1 MTTSSFGTV
10 YYLCRFRSSS
20 YAVQN
25 RELLDIGMSNGW
37 IVSCKDRT
45 GCERVAG
52 LSYRF
57 RPIRRDSD
65 SAESQSSASLA
76 GSAAD
81 GDVPVQHI
89 PARLPPRSAAV
100 PTATR
105 GAATAAARR
114 RRPKPTWSSNGSAS
128 SYDNLEERSTPPR
141 HARLQPWL
149 PHNRAS
155 RRVHPAATT
164 VGSGTEEALDE
175 PAQPL
180 TSGDPSNLEVVNTSN
195 TGVWRRPTLDGHIQ
209 VVPPTMIGVFDPSSQ
224 LSKFARQASDRRTS
238 PVANVQRQSVT
249 ADKVSETVSNKL
261 IHFDSVRQTD
271 KIHDTGTAN
280 AVNISR
286 SPHRTPASTSQ
297 SLEPNKTADFKS
309 DEPSKLDETKS
320 PKVCEATQEVIET
333 WGGDPGRD
341 LASSS
346 SSSSS
351 STDNNDDD
359 NNAELVKVDDEDAAV
374 SADVLSRT
382 AEPERQQL
390 QTTTPSSDSHSSYER
405 EPAVVDVTVRKSD
418 EKQAATPDEL
428 SVTTSSTTP
437 SRDDAAADDR
447 VADSPVAAS
456 AISPPVNHDSSD
468 DELEQPPDVDNE
480 ALPSRSSSTQSESS
494 SSSHDEQYGNVV
506 EQNELRISA
515 TDQGIF
521 YYRAH
526 IDDLVGRFKLAM
538 ASQYNLAHFIFVIE
552 LHCFHGHKFIYFF
565 FVHFLVMF

>member
-1 MTTSSFGTV
+1 
-10 YYLCRFRSSS
+10 
-20 YAVQN
+20 
-25 RELLDIGMSNGW
+25 
-37 IVSCKDRT
+37 
-45 GCERVAG
+45 
-52 LSYRF
+52 
-57 RPIRRDSD
+57 
-65 SAESQSSASLA
+65 
-76 GSAAD
+76 
-81 GDVPVQHI
+81 
-89 PARLPPRSAAV
+89 
-100 PTATR
+100 
-105 GAATAAARR
+105 
-114 RRPKPTWSSNGSAS
+114 
-128 SYDNLEERSTPPR
+128 
-141 HARLQPWL
+141 
-149 PHNRAS
+149 
-155 RRVHPAATT
+155 
-164 VGSGTEEALDE
+164 
-175 PAQPL
+175 
-180 TSGDPSNLEVVNTSN
+180 
-195 TGVWRRPTLDGHIQ
+195 
-209 VVPPTMIGVFDPSSQ
+209 MIGVFDPSSQ